1 MKSNTSQKRDGEE
14 LTVASSVGDFV
25 DVAGSAAIVDAASG
39 RSGVRARMTV
49 LRAFCIVHHK
59 TTANDQQQPR
69 QDPRGQ
75 KGCSRRA
82 ALCRGGA
89 FRTQHSQEFT
99 RQYVDLSV
107 ARDAKAGILESWHSR
122 VGMYLLIRLIYTSG
136 SLECFRGQLT
146 HLERLLS
153 VSLS

>member
-1 MKSNTSQKRDGEE
+1 MISSNHGRTEGDKR
-14 LTVASSVGDFV
+14 
-25 DVAGSAAIVDAASG
+25 
-39 RSGVRARMTV
+39 GVR
-49 LRAFCIVHHK
+49 
-59 TTANDQQQPR
+59 
-69 QDPRGQ
+69 
-75 KGCSRRA
+75 
-82 ALCRGGA
+82 GGRHFAEERA
-89 FRTQHSQEFT
+89 FRTQHYQEFT